1 MSDYPML
8 ISNKLHSFRNFGMQI
23 YVYITFDGIK
33 KFTVAVFLENF
44 LFNKDKP
51 SCQNQPLDDGGAAH
65 CPPNGVHSQT
75 HFYQ

>member
-1 MSDYPML
+1 
-8 ISNKLHSFRNFGMQI
+8 MQI

-51 SCQNQPLDDGGAAH
+51 SCQNQPLAMVVLLTAH
-65 CPPNGVHSQT
+65 QMASTPKPISTSSRATGMRM
-75 HFYQ
+75 